1 VPALAKELALL
12 EGLAWERRAMAQVQL
27 ARALG
32 RGSSQVFRTLT
43 TWERSG
49 FVRRDPV
56 SGTRESTLRLYGLG
70 HAHSI
75 WEQLRR
81 AAERPMRE
89 LTAVVGES
97 CHSSVANHHQRL
109 VFHQEQDPSR
119 EER

>member
-1 VPALAKELALL
+1 
-12 EGLAWERRAMAQVQL
+12 MAQAQL

-32 RGSSQVFRTLT
+32 RGSNQLFRTLT

-49 FVRRDPV
+49 FVRRDSV
-56 SGTRESTLRLYGLG
+56 SGVSEPTHRLYERA

-81 AAERPMRE
+81 AAERPMQE
-89 LTAVVGES
+89 LTVVVRES
-97 CHSSVANHHQRL
+97 RHLGVANHHQRL
-109 VFHQEQDPSR
+109 VFPQEQGPSR